1 MVGGG
6 PCAVWVTHTPTGT
19 MVIVDDQAT
28 TKDNQERALDLLL
41 EALQPDR

>member
-1 MVGGG
+1 
-6 PCAVWVTHTPTGT
+6 